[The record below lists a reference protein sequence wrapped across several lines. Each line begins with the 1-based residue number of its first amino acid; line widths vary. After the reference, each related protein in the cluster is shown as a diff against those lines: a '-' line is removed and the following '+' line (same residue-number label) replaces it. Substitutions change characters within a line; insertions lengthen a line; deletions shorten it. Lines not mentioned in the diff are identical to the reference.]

1 MQRKATG
8 SEKGR
13 GPDHV
18 TEMIPIDGRARQEG
32 AVLRRV
38 HPLATAYTL
47 SARKF
52 TFTAYCLSGSKPL
65 GKSFRDVY
73 DSAEEIS
80 LRHPSLSIP
89 PHYAGAL
96 QGVDETSKREAFC
109 LRTSGGAHWPR
120 EVFGRDQFQ
129 KSPGTSPRNQ
139 RAYGPREQGDT
150 SRHP

>member
-65 GKSFRDVY
+65 GKSFRDIPDFKSSNIQYY
-73 DSAEEIS
+73 DD
-80 LRHPSLSIP
+80 
-89 PHYAGAL
+89 YF
-96 QGVDETSKREAFC
+96 FC
-109 LRTSGGAHWPR
+109 A
-120 EVFGRDQFQ
+120 RDIFCW
-129 KSPGTSPRNQ
+129 
-139 RAYGPREQGDT
+139 
-150 SRHP
+150 